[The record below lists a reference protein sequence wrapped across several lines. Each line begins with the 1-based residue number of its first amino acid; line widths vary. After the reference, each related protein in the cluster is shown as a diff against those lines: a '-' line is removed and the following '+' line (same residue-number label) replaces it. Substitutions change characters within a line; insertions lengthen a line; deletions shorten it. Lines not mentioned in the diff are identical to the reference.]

1 MSFHKF
7 RCRKSNITPGIV
19 TTKPHLGQLARGTA
33 SSYNPYIGE
42 NSAKRM
48 AQHLLSSAYATP
60 GRRASGRIGVV
71 PNDPKVIDWGRF
83 NPRGLVV
90 AQVVT
95 TAFVENVRAPCFVMA
110 TSVMKGKRAVTSLFY
125 VWAFV
130 HPEGFQDR
138 VVCLGM
144 HCLTHQYLQ
153 QYYGKE

>member
-1 MSFHKF
+1 MAFSPREAFFPDKVHGVLTCVQEGCVRWLGGKGF
-7 RCRKSNITPGIV
+7 GLYGAQVES
-19 TTKPHLGQLARGTA
+19 TTKPHLGHLARGTA
-33 SSYNPYIGE
+33 SSCDPYIGE

-110 TSVMKGKRAVTSLFY
+110 TSVMKGK
-125 VWAFV
+125 
-130 HPEGFQDR
+130 
-138 VVCLGM
+138 
-144 HCLTHQYLQ
+144 
-153 QYYGKE
+153 